1 MSALVVDKGW
11 LSGAAGAFVQVNSI
25 TGLRVCPAQPLSA
38 GFNVDALVEGNW
50 VTVAN
55 FDAQNSAMD
64 RVTGVLN
71 ELKGL
76 YRYGN

>member
-25 TGLRVCPAQPLSA
+25 TGLRVCACQPLTA

-50 VTVAN
+50 VTIAN
-55 FDAQNSAMD
+55 FDQQKSAID
-64 RVTGVLN
+64 RAGAVLK

>member
-25 TGLRVCPAQPLSA
+25 TGLRVSACQPLTA

-50 VTVAN
+50 VTIAN
-55 FDAQNSAMD
+55 CDGQKSAID
-64 RVTGVLN
+64 RSAKVLE
-71 ELKGL
+71 ELKHL
-76 YRYGN
+76 YRYGK